1 MDSLNRK
8 CDDKTCKLKEVKVIS
23 SFSIL
28 FRDQWT
34 AMRCIFASMFKECCK
49 GYFCAHL
56 HSGLRSFALICAH
69 MRSWAHFKPGRKW
82 AQSFVLICAHLRSFA
97 LNMRSF
103 ALWAQMSAKWR
114 YCAHERSLRSWA
126 QMSAQFFKLF
136 QWAQMSAKWTTIW
149 VSANE
154 RNYFNERKWAQNKP
168 NICVS
173 ANERKYYSER
183 KWAQKSR
190 NCAHLRSFALICAHF
205 AH

>member
-82 AQSFVLICAHLRSFA
+82 AQSFVLICAHLRST
-97 LNMRSF
+97 
-103 ALWAQMSAKWR
+103 
-114 YCAHERSLRSWA
+114 CAHLRS
-126 QMSAQFFKLF
+126 
-136 QWAQMSAKWTTIW
+136 
-149 VSANE
+149 
-154 RNYFNERKWAQNKP
+154 ERKWAQNGQLFEWAQMSATTLMSANKRKINP
-168 NICVS
+168 IFVWAQMSANIIVS
-173 ANERKYYSER
+173 ANEHKNLEIALI
-183 KWAQKSR
+183 W
-190 NCAHLRSFALICAHF
+190 AHLR
-205 AH
+205 

>member
-69 MRSWAHFKPGRKW
+69 ERILSLGANERNHLC
-82 AQSFVLICAHLRSFA
+82 SFALICAHLRST
-97 LNMRSF
+97 
-103 ALWAQMSAKWR
+103 
-114 YCAHERSLRSWA
+114 CAHLRS
-126 QMSAQFFKLF
+126 
-136 QWAQMSAKWTTIW
+136 
-149 VSANE
+149 
-154 RNYFNERKWAQNKP
+154 ERKWAQNDD
-168 NICVS
+168 IALMS
-173 ANERKYYSER
+173 AHCAHERKWAHNFSNYFSER
-183 KWAQKSR
+183 KWAQNGQLFEWAQMSANIIVSANEHK
-190 NCAHLRSFALICAHF
+190 NLEIALICANLRSF
-205 AH
+205 RSLKILG